1 MRRYALPHTKI
12 ITRIYS
18 NLLFYLAQCNE
29 VRKYQRECEKL
40 KTELGHLDSKLKYH
54 ANKLQ
59 IEVEA
64 KAVGLVGVSHINYLV
79 MLSYLQN
86 LERKLEEER
95 NAPNKLEEKANG
107 KKKNGIYSLCPL
119 LTQLLQ
125 RN

>member
-1 MRRYALPHTKI
+1 MRRYVLPHTKI

-64 KAVGLVGVSHINYLV
+64 KAVGLLGVSNVNDLV
-79 MLSYLQN
+79 IFLFAESG
-86 LERKLEEER
+86 
-95 NAPNKLEEKANG
+95 AKAG
-107 KKKNGIYSLCPL
+107 RG
-119 LTQLLQ
+119 T
-125 RN
+125 

>member
-107 KKKNGIYSLCPL
+107 KKASSFYTP
-119 LTQLLQ
+119 
-125 RN
+125 